1 MKCKK
6 IFSVILLSIFLCI
19 FFTACDPPNFF
30 HEYVTEEVV
39 QGEIVQINLIYY
51 DNPDVKN
58 INTFARDEEEIRTS
72 MRHFDFDKM
81 TVLETLPEEKN
92 ADILQNLTE
101 VFIVRYYNHPDS
113 PNKTCIQLIYDDG
126 TFEIISQT
134 RLITL
139 YNEDGEVEEYVG
151 MLDVSLYF
159 TNIVN
164 DYFNTQIE

>member
-6 IFSVILLSIFLCI
+6 IFSVILLSVFLCI
-19 FFTACDPPNFF
+19 FFTACELPNFF
-30 HEYVTEEVV
+30 HEYVTDEIV
-39 QGEIVQINLIYY
+39 QGELVQINLIYY
-51 DNPDVKN
+51 DNPDVKD
-58 INTFARDEEEIRTS
+58 INTFARDEEEIRAS

-81 TVLETLPEEKN
+81 TVLETLSKEKN
-92 ADILQNLTE
+92 ADILQSLTE
-101 VFIVRYYNHPDS
+101 VFIVKYYNHPDS
-113 PNKTCIQLIYDDG
+113 PNKMCIQLIYDDG

-139 YNEDGEVEEYVG
+139 YNEDGEVKEYVG

-164 DYFNTQIE
+164 DYFSTQIE